1 MLVARLKAQTPRDD
15 YLIACIN
22 PELHCLKGFSPGDES
37 EEDLNKWLDE
47 RDHQFFLIC
56 IVHPKD
62 QEGNKLSEF
71 FRSYLVIL
79 P

>member
-47 RDHQFFLIC
+47 IIKFLTC

-71 FRSYLVIL
+71 FKK
-79 P
+79 